1 MEILKTFNLISFIFG
16 IIISSL
22 LFLSINYFKAEKN
35 KAEEKDLKHQNDFQK
50 SENKKEN
57 ANKLLN
63 LSQEISFKSQD
74 LIWLINEN
82 NKKAAELVKRFENI
96 SGSVENNAAAAE
108 EISATIEELSS
119 SSNIIKEEMTK
130 LEAIAQNL
138 VLDSEKNKNWIQ
150 ESNNTLLEIAKN
162 VKKSGDSIGSVEKAV
177 EKANQLLAGIIQITD
192 QINLL
197 ALNASIEAA
206 RAGDAGR
213 GFNIVA
219 GEIKSL
225 SEETETL
232 TAEIRRAINDI
243 NLEIKNTDQIIEN
256 GLENIEGVE
265 ELAGKSIESFS
276 LMNEKLHKVMD
287 SVSKL
292 SESTDN
298 QASAT
303 EQTTEA
309 VESMTQEFINISENI
324 AEVDKNIKDQKDN
337 SKTILDYSENLNTVS
352 YKLHKIS
359 VANKTSEMLIFGV
372 NPFTKPER
380 IEELYVPII
389 TKLAKKI
396 GKKAKTI
403 IVADYE
409 ELGKYIKNDLI
420 DIGWFSPMAYVTAKR
435 KTNIIPLVTPLIEGK
450 ASYQGYIFSRRDSKY
465 NSLKDLKNSNFAFVD
480 PLSTSGY
487 VYPKQMLKEVG
498 IRVPNDLQKQEFMGN
513 HDNVIKAVLNS
524 EVDAGATYNEAW
536 ERAAQNFNLN
546 KLEILAKTDP
556 IPKDVIAARS
566 GLEQEILTA
575 TKTIFLEADKEIK
588 STLNKT
594 NITGFTASDD
604 QKFDIIRKY
613 SS

>member
-1 MEILKTFNLISFIFG
+1 MEILNSFSLISFIFG

-22 LFLSINYFKAEKN
+22 LFLTISYFKTQKNIVKEKN
-35 KAEEKDLKHQNDFQK
+35 AKTKNDLQK
-50 SENKKEN
+50 NKNRKEN
-57 ANKLLN
+57 ANNLLN

-138 VLDSEKNKNWIQ
+138 VLDSEKNKNWIK

-162 VKKSGDSIGSVEKAV
+162 VKKSGDSIGSVEAAV
-177 EKANQLLAGIIQITD
+177 AKANQLLAGIVEITD

-232 TAEIRRAINDI
+232 TTEIRKAINDI

-276 LMNEKLHKVMD
+276 LMNEKLHNVMD

-324 AEVDKNIKDQKDN
+324 SEVDKNIKDQKDN
-337 SKTILDYSENLNTVS
+337 SKTILDYSKNLNTVS

-372 NPFTKPER
+372 NPFTKPEK

-389 TKLAKKI
+389 NKLAQKI

-403 IVADYE
+403 IVSDYE
-409 ELGKYIKNDLI
+409 ELGRYIKNDLI
-420 DIGWFSPMAYVTAKR
+420 DIGWFSPMAYVKAKR
-435 KTNIIPLVTPLIEGK
+435 ESNIIPLVTPLIEGK

-465 NSLKDLKNSNFAFVD
+465 NSLKDLKNSHFAFVD

-498 IRVPNDLQKQEFMGN
+498 IRVPKDLQQQEFMGN

-536 ERAAQNFNLN
+536 ERAEKTFNLN

-566 GLEQEILTA
+566 GLEQAILTE
-575 TKTIFLEADKEIK
+575 TKTIFLEAEKEIK
-588 STLNKT
+588 TTLNKT
-594 NITGFTASDD
+594 NITGFTASED